1 MSKAKKSPEA
11 IEASENLWN
20 KEHKL
25 LYVEIE
31 KVMVSDKPSSSAL
44 PYRADW
50 TREDEA
56 ALIVRRAMGSDF
68 PHATAK
74 AIAREWMQ
82 Q

>member
-1 MSKAKKSPEA
+1 MKSKWA

-25 LYVEIE
+25 LSAEIE
-31 KVMVSDKPSSSAL
+31 RVMASDMSSDGL
-44 PYRADW
+44 GYRADW

-68 PHATAK
+68 NHEAAK
-74 AIAREWMQ
+74 AIVREWL
-82 Q
+82 